1 MPHPSRRPEYPSQAL
16 NDALGAIGRAN
27 PKQLAGV
34 FERTDFNNKMA
45 LPSDDL
51 ARIVEHFHKLGPL
64 DSKQV
69 DADVLGQAYEW
80 LIAKFEPI

>member
-1 MPHPSRRPEYPSQAL
+1 MA
-16 NDALGAIGRAN
+16 AIGRAN

-51 ARIVEHFHKLGPL
+51 ARIIEHFHKLGRL
-64 DSKQV
+64 DSAHV
-69 DADVLGQAYEW
+69 ATDMLGQAYEW
-80 LIAKFEPI
+80 LIAKFAAAAAVA